1 MLLITGCM
9 IEKEEFVDLR
19 QYWDASSRSFIPT
32 DVRLGGM
39 NYVAFAMDIQAT
51 KASGVTAATVIQSIL
66 KLKEQDRVVEIS
78 GIYNSTDQ
86 KGEKITL
93 SGKII
98 LPETE
103 QIKRVILVSHYTI
116 GRNQEAPSRCFP
128 LEGVLSK
135 LGYALI
141 IPDYIGYGVTG
152 DMIHPYL
159 MMELTC
165 QNVIDMYLSVIPY
178 LEAIGRKP
186 VFDDIYLMGYSQ
198 GGATTLGVQYY
209 LEKSYSM
216 TSDRSVKIR
225 RNFAGGGIYDIKH
238 TFDSFVE
245 TNKASYP
252 CGVPFVLVGQVYG
265 NNLDRGML
273 KELLSPNVYEM
284 IDDWFIKKTATTLQ
298 MNEYINTRITSDI
311 MTPKAMDRTSEEIC
325 TLYRY
330 MTINSIL
337 SYTWEPE
344 APIYMFHSIDDDT
357 VPFANAT
364 RARER
369 WHEANIQYNFGHYGN
384 HQIACLRF
392 IMTVMS
398 ILKEEE

>member
-1 MLLITGCM
+1 MKKSLLLCMLLITGCM

-152 DMIHPYL
+152 NMIHPYL
-159 MMELTC
+159 MMELT
-165 QNVIDMYLSVIPY
+165 IPAR
-178 LEAIGRKP
+178 LH
-186 VFDDIYLMGYSQ
+186 
-198 GGATTLGVQYY
+198 
-209 LEKSYSM
+209 LEKNQSWISAIL
-216 TSDRSVKIR
+216 T
-225 RNFAGGGIYDIKH
+225 
-238 TFDSFVE
+238 T
-245 TNKASYP
+245 
-252 CGVPFVLVGQVYG
+252 GQ
-265 NNLDRGML
+265 
-273 KELLSPNVYEM
+273 
-284 IDDWFIKKTATTLQ
+284 
-298 MNEYINTRITSDI
+298 
-311 MTPKAMDRTSEEIC
+311 
-325 TLYRY
+325 
-330 MTINSIL
+330 
-337 SYTWEPE
+337 
-344 APIYMFHSIDDDT
+344 
-357 VPFANAT
+357 
-364 RARER
+364 
-369 WHEANIQYNFGHYGN
+369 
-384 HQIACLRF
+384 
-392 IMTVMS
+392 
-398 ILKEEE
+398 